1 MVLNPNPNPIL
12 DPESEGRPNLT
23 DRAPGYP
30 LISWARRSILCSE
43 GGMHLLTDGVRFFK
57 IGDLDIVRP

>member
-1 MVLNPNPNPIL
+1 MVLNPNPDPIL

-30 LISWARRSILCSE
+30 LISWARSPILCSE
-43 GGMHLLTDGVRFFK
+43 GRMHLLADGCPV
-57 IGDLDIVRP
+57 L